1 MEVLMLPKS
10 SNSGSY
16 QNVSGITD
24 LPIIRVM
31 WRNRICQRSLT
42 TGTGLWHWWWSQNR
56 LLPVALFPDAP
67 TVTSSGVAGLRPL
80 YSKIECPGTPPP
92 R

>member
-1 MEVLMLPKS
+1 MAQPDLPKVV
-10 SNSGSY
+10 N
-16 QNVSGITD
+16 D
-24 LPIIRVM
+24 
-31 WRNRICQRSLT
+31 WNRSVALVVVT
-42 TGTGLWHWWWSQNR
+42 EP
-56 LLPVALFPDAP
+56 LLLVALFPDAP